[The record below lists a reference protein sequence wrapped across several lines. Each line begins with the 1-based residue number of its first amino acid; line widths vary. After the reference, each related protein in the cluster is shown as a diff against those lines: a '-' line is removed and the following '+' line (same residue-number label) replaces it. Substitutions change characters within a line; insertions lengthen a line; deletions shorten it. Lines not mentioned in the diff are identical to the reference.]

1 MEERPMAAST
11 ALLIG
16 SAGGAYA
23 GVTLQPG
30 NLLVSSSVWQSDA
43 NIVSGTAQLPPGCG
57 ATSDPCATAIAGG
70 SYPQTFNNDAID
82 PSFGVTQPI
91 VLDELN
97 PTTHAQIAQLTVPNS
112 SQSGVT
118 SSSDQM
124 VTSFSSK
131 SQLASICRPMTTM

>member
-1 MEERPMAAST
+1 MR
-11 ALLIG
+11 
-16 SAGGAYA
+16 
-23 GVTLQPG
+23 
-30 NLLVSSSVWQSDA
+30 
-43 NIVSGTAQLPPGCG
+43 

-97 PTTHAQIAQLTVPNS
+97 PTTNAQIAQLTVPNS

-131 SQLASICRPMTTM
+131 SELALNLSTDDNYVTFMGYVAPTDTVDVSNSNTPGVIDSTNPVTVPK